1 VSERNKDGSGDADD
15 DRDGAV
21 IAADDT
27 GMLSNEINIVEVE
40 TEEGL
45 DGGVGSRGG

>member
-1 VSERNKDGSGDADD
+1 MSDRDKHDDDAKAKHHHNQD
-15 DRDGAV
+15 DRDEAV

-27 GMLSNEINIVEVE
+27 GMVSNEANIIQVE

-45 DGGVGSRGG
+45 DR